1 MHIAFVLNTV
11 LLFNMN
17 IHILLCSHKRLSA
30 CSGGHAA
37 VCVEIVW
44 REQLEPQSPP
54 ACRQTPRPHTNRL
67 AELYSCPPTVC
78 CDTAAQRTRC
88 NSIMDP
94 RPATHHFTIIY
105 CTSLEPWVK
114 IVQIRWTV
122 MLTHPNTTCQDC
134 WMYLFSPSILLLNS
148 KHKLKWL
155 VKWVTLHCSDYF
167 NSPLHLIGL

>member
-11 LLFNMN
+11 LLFNIN

-67 AELYSCPPTVC
+67 AELYSCSPTEC

-94 RPATHHFTIIY
+94 RPAPPSPLYHNLLY
-105 CTSLEPWVK
+105 LVRVLSEDCPDPLD
-114 IVQIRWTV
+114 RNA
-122 MLTHPNTTCQDC
+122 NTPQYH
-134 WMYLFSPSILLLNS
+134 YLSRLLNVFVFPI
-148 KHKLKWL
+148 H
-155 VKWVTLHCSDYF
+155 
-167 NSPLHLIGL
+167 SPTEFQT